1 MHEYEKLQFIGTWIT
16 KYKVVCLYV
25 HWGVHKNKNINSR
38 KENQNMCVYLYE
50 FKGQL
55 SSLWLN
61 FSNFLLLNQ

>member
-1 MHEYEKLQFIGTWIT
+1 MKKLQFIRTWII
-16 KYKVVCLYV
+16 KYQVVYMYV
-25 HWGVHKNKNINSR
+25 YRGVHKNKNVNSK
-38 KENQNMCVYLYE
+38 KENQNVCVYLYE

>member
-1 MHEYEKLQFIGTWIT
+1 MKKLQFIRTWILQ
-16 KYKVVCLYV
+16 YQVVYMYV
-25 HWGVHKNKNINSR
+25 HRGVHKNKNINSK
-38 KENQNMCVYLYE
+38 KENQNVCVYLYE